1 MYKKNTLARE
11 GIASDIEIILKPK
24 AKLLL
29 PLIVLNATNYNAKR
43 YCNQGAS
50 DTNSKT
56 WTTKYRTVIDFKHMF
71 LTFLDQVQ
79 AKLSLNEINEV
90 RNRSE

>member
-1 MYKKNTLARE
+1 M
-11 GIASDIEIILKPK
+11 
-24 AKLLL
+24 
-29 PLIVLNATNYNAKR
+29 
-43 YCNQGAS
+43 
-50 DTNSKT
+50 
-56 WTTKYRTVIDFKHMF
+56 KYRTVIDFKHMF